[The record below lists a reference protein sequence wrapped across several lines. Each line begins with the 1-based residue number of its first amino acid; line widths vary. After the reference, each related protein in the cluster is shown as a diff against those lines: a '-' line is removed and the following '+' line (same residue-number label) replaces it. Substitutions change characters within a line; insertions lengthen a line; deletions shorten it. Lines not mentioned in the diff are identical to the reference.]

1 LLGSSIKS
9 EQATSSV
16 SVCPCALDGRA
27 RLHAASC
34 AACCKTHPLGLNKG
48 LLWSR
53 GVAACAERLWQVPVM
68 AWHPK
73 IHTSLCLEALSH
85 HQQLYVPSLRSVCPA
100 GIGSEVW
107 TPVVIGEFPE
117 EDARAFLEVLLKERT
132 ALLNDSTWSKVYNVS
147 HSSRG
152 CGVCV
157 ARGSTRADHRFIC
170 GTAACLQQ
178 DDVRRLGK
186 GSSASWMRPPASL
199 EYPTCAQPA
208 VCSLRSFHPSC
219 RAGLRRQRASLGA
232 AGREGP
238 EYI

>member
-1 LLGSSIKS
+1 MP
-9 EQATSSV
+9 A
-16 SVCPCALDGRA
+16 
-27 RLHAASC
+27 
-34 AACCKTHPLGLNKG
+34 
-48 LLWSR
+48 
-53 GVAACAERLWQVPVM
+53 M

-178 DDVRRLGK
+178 DDVRRLGCVRLRPWITRHVLSQQSVHCARFTHHAMQVCGGNAQALGQLAGK
-186 GSSASWMRPPASL
+186 VLSTFEGNEGDWADGECCVSPDVSAATIEESSPQA
-199 EYPTCAQPA
+199 
-208 VCSLRSFHPSC
+208 
-219 RAGLRRQRASLGA
+219 
-232 AGREGP
+232 
-238 EYI
+238 